1 MAPSKSI
8 KYLLFIYI
16 ATSLFYATFHVI
28 QLTHNVPTT
37 TEFRHKSGRIAPRS
51 TEQDFTTMQF
61 PIMGDA
67 LIQSDNDGRI
77 DGDIISHSCSSIAIV
92 LVSKAFSVAMSN
104 QVQPYYYRATHT
116 FSAQD
121 ITISTL
127 VTQNRFAVLSR
138 LASHYRGPISA
149 AIHITDDTYK
159 QKVMDDLEHIVKNN
173 TDMQRYV
180 DIHLIV
186 DKQDRQFNMWRNV
199 ARMFAR
205 TEYIMMLDVDFHLCT
220 NPRKS
225 LDKYP
230 DLKQRLHNGTAAVV
244 VPAFEYIDMEDGE
257 DWHQF
262 PTTKKDLIS
271 SQHAGKI
278 DMFHRTW
285 TRGHG
290 STNYTRWYDATQP
303 YKVTDYNY
311 SYEPYVI
318 VKKHKET
325 PWCPERFVGYGA
337 NKAACLYEIY
347 LSGIDYWVLPH
358 DFLIHQT
365 HHYPEETRTKE
376 VSMMLVSHVNSTR
389 AYFCHSLSTDINNL
403 CFHFLSE
410 STTVNYIPF
419 IEKRYVCDMLER

>member
-159 QKVMDDLEHIVKNN
+159 QKVMDDLEHIVK
-173 TDMQRYV
+173 T
-180 DIHLIV
+180 IL
-186 DKQDRQFNMWRNV
+186 
-199 ARMFAR
+199 
-205 TEYIMMLDVDFHLCT
+205 TC
-220 NPRKS
+220 S
-225 LDKYP
+225 
-230 DLKQRLHNGTAAVV
+230 
-244 VPAFEYIDMEDGE
+244 
-257 DWHQF
+257 
-262 PTTKKDLIS
+262 
-271 SQHAGKI
+271 
-278 DMFHRTW
+278 
-285 TRGHG
+285 
-290 STNYTRWYDATQP
+290 
-303 YKVTDYNY
+303 
-311 SYEPYVI
+311 
-318 VKKHKET
+318 
-325 PWCPERFVGYGA
+325 
-337 NKAACLYEIY
+337 
-347 LSGIDYWVLPH
+347 
-358 DFLIHQT
+358 
-365 HHYPEETRTKE
+365 
-376 VSMMLVSHVNSTR
+376 
-389 AYFCHSLSTDINNL
+389 
-403 CFHFLSE
+403 
-410 STTVNYIPF
+410 
-419 IEKRYVCDMLER
+419 DMLIFI

>member
-28 QLTHNVPTT
+28 QLNQNAPNTHTGSQ
-37 TEFRHKSGRIAPRS
+37 HKSGRIAPRS
-51 TEQDFTTMQF
+51 TEDDYTTTLEQF
-61 PIMGDA
+61 PIMVDDNLA
-67 LIQSDNDGRI
+67 HRQQYDSDD
-77 DGDIISHSCSSIAIV
+77 V
-92 LVSKAFSVAMSN
+92 LVSKAFSTAMSN
-104 QVQPYYYRATHT
+104 EVQPYYYRAKHT
-116 FSAQD
+116 FPAED

-149 AIHITDDTYK
+149 AIHVTNDTHM
-159 QKVMDDLEHIVKNN
+159 QNVMDDLDQIVKNN
-173 TDMQRYV
+173 TDMQQFV

-220 NPRKS
+220 DPRTS
-225 LDKYP
+225 LEKYP
-230 DLKQRLHNGTAAVV
+230 DLKQRLREGNAAIV
-244 VPAFEYIDMEDGE
+244 VPAFEFVNQEDGE

-262 PTTKKDLIS
+262 PTTKKELIS
-271 SQHAGKI
+271 SKHDDKI

-290 STNYTRWYDATQP
+290 STNYSHWYDATQP

-318 VKKHKET
+318 VRKHKET

-347 LSGIDYWVLPH
+347 LSGIEYWVLPQ

-365 HHYPEETRTKE
+365 HHYPEETRSKE
-376 VSMMLVSHVNSTR
+376 RQYNRKLYTFYREEICVRYARKMKANGEWDTSK
-389 AYFCHSLSTDINNL
+389 ADNL
-403 CFHFLSE
+403 KKECSKISGFSKTLDKMD
-410 STTVNYIPF
+410 TTT
-419 IEKRYVCDMLER
+419 